1 MLPEAVKEHFS
12 NIAYKELRSNC
23 RVIEAHAKVCKLL
36 EENGIPTVILKGYA
50 SAHYYPHPEQRSM
63 GDVDFYVAE
72 KDIEFGRKIL
82 QDNGYQGYPMI
93 GDHDWSFH
101 RNAIHYELHFAIS
114 GVPKGKEGDPFRAE
128 LENLI
133 AQRRWID
140 KKRMGMIAIPSDYHH
155 GLIILLHTASHLMG
169 GGLGLRHLCDW
180 AAFVNH
186 FSDEEF
192 CRIFQDK
199 FKNLRIW
206 RFTQVLTGACEKYL
220 GLQKHSWTSD
230 VSESAV
236 DKLMAE
242 FLEAGDY
249 GADHGNRQSDLMA
262 SEGFSVRV
270 GNRSGIG
277 NLLAVIRNSVERRWP
292 KTQKN
297 KILRLLWMVYLG
309 IRYVFRMLTGKREK
323 LNLIE
328 MSREATERR
337 ELYREFGL
345 E

>member
-1 MLPEAVKEHFS
+1 
-12 NIAYKELRSNC
+12 
-23 RVIEAHAKVCKLL
+23 
-36 EENGIPTVILKGYA
+36 
-50 SAHYYPHPEQRSM
+50 M

-82 QDNGYQGYPMI
+82 QDNGYQGDPMI

-140 KKRMGMIAIPSDYHH
+140 KKRMGRIAIPSDYHH

-186 FSDEEF
+186 FSDGEF

-199 FKNLRIW
+199 FKALRIW
-206 RFTQVLTGACEKYL
+206 RFAQVLTRVCEKNL
-220 GLQKHSWTSD
+220 ELPKHSWTSD

-242 FLEAGDY
+242 FIEAGDY
-249 GADHGNRQSDLMA
+249 GADHGNRQA
-262 SEGFSVRV
+262 E
-270 GNRSGIG
+270 
-277 NLLAVIRNSVERRWP
+277 
-292 KTQKN
+292 
-297 KILRLLWMVYLG
+297 
-309 IRYVFRMLTGKREK
+309 
-323 LNLIE
+323 
-328 MSREATERR
+328 
-337 ELYREFGL
+337 
-345 E
+345 